1 MSFRSDRSGMSQS
14 SIGSAYSRAS
24 GIKALDDMRAAKAE
38 TIDKRQLVYQHKTH
52 HEKQYKQ

>member
-1 MSFRSDRSGMSQS
+1 MSQS